1 LTWVVVGASAGLG
14 RALAARLAADH
25 RDLLL
30 TASDARD
37 LDALAA
43 DLAIRFGVRART
55 VAHDAADPAGLAG
68 ALTRAVGDDPAE
80 GLLFPV
86 GLSEDDDDGT
96 LPPDRAARLA
106 AVNYLSV
113 AAGCAAVLP
122 RLIAQGN
129 GILAGFGSVA
139 AVRGRGRN
147 VVYAASKR
155 ALESHFESLRHA
167 LEPRG
172 IRVFFFVLGYMD
184 TALAYGKTVPFPKA
198 DPAAVAEAVVRALGG
213 NGGRRHLP
221 GWWGA
226 ITFAVR
232 ALPWTVYKRM
242 RF

>member
-1 LTWVVVGASAGLG
+1 MTWIVVGASAGLG
-14 RALAARLAADH
+14 RALAARLAAD
-25 RDLLL
+25 RRALLL
-30 TASDARD
+30 AASDGRD
-37 LDALAA
+37 LDAIAA
-43 DLAIRFGVRART
+43 DLAIRFGVRVRT

-68 ALTRAVGDDPAE
+68 ALVQAVAADPVE

-86 GLSEDDDDGT
+86 GLSEDDDDGA
-96 LPPDRAARLA
+96 LPPDRAARLN

-113 AAGCAAVLP
+113 EAVCAAFLP
-122 RLIAQGN
+122 RLIAQGS
-129 GILAGFGSVA
+129 GTLAGFGSVA
-139 AVRGRGRN
+139 AARGRGRN

-198 DPAAVAEAVVRALGG
+198 DPAAVADAVVRAFAGS
-213 NGGRRHLP
+213 GGRRHLP
-221 GWWGA
+221 GWWAA

-232 ALPWTVYKRM
+232 ALPWAVYKRM